1 MNILLVGG
9 FFGSGKTTVISRLA
23 EQIISAGQTLCI
35 VENEIGENSI
45 DTLLLQQSSVKITT
59 IAGGCVCC
67 QATGSL
73 IQALRDLKQRFF
85 PDWIIVELTGIAYLK
100 DLRDKILKY
109 QEQKCPVICVTIT
122 DAARWKKLLQA
133 AQIIMEN
140 QVGAGDIVVINKTN
154 LNPETDEIAR
164 DIRQIKNS
172 CRILPLSAASDSCRM
187 LLEAIE
193 QEAEAY
199 E

>member
-100 DLRDKILKY
+100 DL
-109 QEQKCPVICVTIT
+109 
-122 DAARWKKLLQA
+122 
-133 AQIIMEN
+133 
-140 QVGAGDIVVINKTN
+140 
-154 LNPETDEIAR
+154 
-164 DIRQIKNS
+164 
-172 CRILPLSAASDSCRM
+172 
-187 LLEAIE
+187 
-193 QEAEAY
+193 
-199 E
+199 

>member
-109 QEQKCPVICVTIT
+109 QEQKCPVICDTIT

-140 QVGAGDIVVINKTN
+140 QVGAGDIVVINKTD